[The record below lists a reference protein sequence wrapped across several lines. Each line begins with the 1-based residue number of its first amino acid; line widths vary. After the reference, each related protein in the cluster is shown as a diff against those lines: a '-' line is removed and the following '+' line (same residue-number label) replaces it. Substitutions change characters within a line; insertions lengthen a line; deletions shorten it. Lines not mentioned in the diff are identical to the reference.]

1 MTFFVRYLLI
11 HCVKEMAKTFSH
23 VVAAQPTGTPWRIR
37 SINSGTN
44 GAYLQ
49 DRTNTISNTH
59 LLQIAIAC
67 VHQETGRLLR
77 GSDTRWERANG
88 RPAQSTLSLSNSLTF
103 TEPEIFI

>member
-1 MTFFVRYLLI
+1 
-11 HCVKEMAKTFSH
+11 MAKTFSH
-23 VVAAQPTGTPWRIR
+23 VVAAQPHRVRDRRIR

-77 GSDTRWERANG
+77 GSDTRWERAPME
-88 RPAQSTLSLSNSLTF
+88 PARKVASTLSLSNSLTF